1 MRYAAL
7 GSSYSRR
14 TLKCRFP
21 QEPSSFLTQ
30 QQKQIYSGRSN
41 SAAKSPPNEP
51 SKPTT
56 SSVGATLS
64 APVQEKQQLPDITPM
79 RRGRPPASP
88 SRGKTASQPD
98 LNKRVTEGDPFAA
111 LDSKAVRKA
120 NQDELSTRF
129 PSLNEFSLL
138 HDKDSKFNFET
149 PGSPPS
155 KLPDYNTTQKLP
167 DTAPK
172 PQRITP
178 VLDRVA
184 SQRISANPSPTT
196 SISKPLPAAP
206 LADEAQP
213 RPVRPSVHV
222 PQQNSASKY
231 VSTGTMTSEPAQRK
245 LPALQGQDSLRNG
258 AQSVA
263 TPPLP
268 VSIRPNAPASP
279 DLISLPASA
288 SRPRPMSTTL
298 DARQVNISANRM
310 SAVLPQ
316 SQISKVSSRNEGSY
330 QSTIKPPGDVL
341 SKECSKYDG
350 TKDAGQSDHKP
361 DISLR
366 AEVADAGYQPR
377 NLTQGRFGDT
387 FKRFEQN
394 NGSDPTV
401 ESRSSSP
408 SKQQA
413 RDDLLAINSPIDGP
427 EATNYAAEQDEEA
440 MTPEQRR
447 DFERLQLEQEE
458 RRVAAAQ
465 AEYRNRVAQEGK
477 TGRPAPGPK
486 PSLPLKSA
494 AIQSRVQAYLNDD
507 QRQTSAPKTAEGYGK
522 YSDAATAASRVQK
535 SRPEIRRKPLLNS
548 SGVARTNSLPP
559 SRAPDLASSAK
570 PTATGTHSVPSSGA
584 SKPPVKPPPPK
595 KPVYLNNLPAERDAA
610 LPPKREK
617 SSVDEQLIALDLPGQ
632 PALDMTLQER
642 EDYLEDFS
650 KRFPSLSAI
659 EGSGR

>member
-1 MRYAAL
+1 
-7 GSSYSRR
+7 
-14 TLKCRFP
+14 
-21 QEPSSFLTQ
+21 
-30 QQKQIYSGRSN
+30 
-41 SAAKSPPNEP
+41 
-51 SKPTT
+51 
-56 SSVGATLS
+56 
-64 APVQEKQQLPDITPM
+64 M

-98 LNKRVTEGDPFAA
+98 LNKKITEGDPFAA

-155 KLPDYNTTQKLP
+155 KLANNSTAQNLP
-167 DTAPK
+167 NTAPR

-178 VLDRVA
+178 VLDRVT
-184 SQRISANPSPTT
+184 SQRVLVNASLTP

-213 RPVRPSVHV
+213 RLVRPSVQV
-222 PQQNSASKY
+222 PQQSLASKY

-245 LPALQGQDSLRNG
+245 PQAAQGQDSLRNG
-258 AQSVA
+258 AQSAA

-268 VSIRPNAPASP
+268 VSIRHSGAASP
-279 DLISLPASA
+279 DLITLPASA

-298 DARQVNISANRM
+298 DARQANISANRT
-310 SAVLPQ
+310 SAVLPH
-316 SQISKVSSRNEGSY
+316 SQISKVSSRVEGPY
-330 QSTIKPPGDVL
+330 QSTTKPPGDVL
-341 SKECSKYDG
+341 SKDYSKYDG
-350 TKDAGQSDHKP
+350 AKAPGQSDTKP

-366 AEVADAGYQPR
+366 AEVADVGYQPR
-377 NLTQGRFGDT
+377 NLTQGKFGDT

-394 NGSDPTV
+394 NGSDLTV

-427 EATNYAAEQDEEA
+427 EATNYAAEQDEDS

-477 TGRPAPGPK
+477 TGRSAPGTK
-486 PSLPLKSA
+486 PPLPQKSA
-494 AIQSRVQAYLNDD
+494 AIQNRVQAYLNDD

-535 SRPEIRRKPLLNS
+535 PPPEIRRKPLLNS

-559 SRAPDLASSAK
+559 SRAPDMASSAK
-570 PTATGTHSVPSSGA
+570 PTVTGTPSIPSSAA

-595 KPVYLNNLPAERDAA
+595 KPVYLNTLPAERDAA
-610 LPPKREK
+610 LSSKRETP
-617 SSVDEQLIALDLPGQ
+617 SVDEPLIALDLPGQ

>member
-1 MRYAAL
+1 
-7 GSSYSRR
+7 
-14 TLKCRFP
+14 
-21 QEPSSFLTQ
+21 
-30 QQKQIYSGRSN
+30 
-41 SAAKSPPNEP
+41 
-51 SKPTT
+51 
-56 SSVGATLS
+56 
-64 APVQEKQQLPDITPM
+64 M

-88 SRGKTASQPD
+88 ARGKTASQPD
-98 LNKRVTEGDPFAA
+98 LNRKVTEGDPFAA

-149 PGSPPS
+149 PGSPSS
-155 KLPDYNTTQKLP
+155 KMPEYSTTQKLP
-167 DTAPK
+167 DSGPK

-178 VLDRVA
+178 VLDRVT
-184 SQRISANPSPTT
+184 SQRMSVNAPPAP

-222 PQQNSASKY
+222 PHQSSASKY

-245 LPALQGQDSLRNG
+245 FPAMQGQDSLRSG
-258 AQSVA
+258 AQSAV

-268 VSIRPNAPASP
+268 ASIKANAAASA
-279 DLISLPASA
+279 DLITLPASA

-298 DARQVNISANRM
+298 DARQANTSANRM

-316 SQISKVSSRNEGSY
+316 SQNSTVSSRSEGRY
-330 QSTIKPPGDVL
+330 QNTIKPPGDVL
-341 SKECSKYDG
+341 SKDYSKYDG
-350 TKDAGQSDHKP
+350 TRDSRQTDLKP

-377 NLTQGRFGDT
+377 NLTQGKFGDT

-413 RDDLLAINSPIDGP
+413 HDDLLAINSPIDGP
-427 EATNYAAEQDEEA
+427 EATNYAAEQDEES

-486 PSLPLKSA
+486 PSLPPKSA
-494 AIQSRVQAYLNDD
+494 AIQNRVQAYLNDD

-535 SRPEIRRKPLLNS
+535 SPPEIRRKPLLSS

-559 SRAPDLASSAK
+559 SRAPDLATSAK
-570 PTATGTHSVPSSGA
+570 PTDTGAHSIPSSA
-584 SKPPVKPPPPK
+584 VSKPLVKPPPPK

-610 LPPKREK
+610 LPPKRATT
-617 SSVDEQLIALDLPGQ
+617 SVDEQLIALDLPGQ
-632 PALDMTLQER
+632 PALDMSLQER

-659 EGSGR
+659 EGTGR